1 MLRQPTEVLEHVVD
15 ELDQREDLLSLAL
28 TCGRLRDLILPEHL
42 PYRRIVVSVYFKPF
56 FDLILTR
63 SDLAKRVR
71 ELTLVNTTSNLV
83 IPRGHSFRRQF
94 TESRL
99 LHESE
104 DEDDSDRD
112 MDTGLWRTLDLAAVI
127 ETALTHLLR
136 LRRLEFRGHIEQ
148 LSFERILAFHYESL
162 EGLALDSKEGSD
174 AITESSSRSYGSPPA
189 HVS

>member
-83 IPRGHSFRRQF
+83 IPRGHSFRRQL

-104 DEDDSDRD
+104 DEDDSDYSD
-112 MDTGLWRTLDLAAVI
+112 DDDTD
-127 ETALTHLLR
+127 
-136 LRRLEFRGHIEQ
+136 LRRRLGVRKPKARHGRRCTTRLEEYWEVEGRM
-148 LSFERILAFHYESL
+148 LCERHMHRVIGNASRMERAQRRVTRFIDIA
-162 EGLALDSKEGSD
+162 GL
-174 AITESSSRSYGSPPA
+174 R
-189 HVS
+189 